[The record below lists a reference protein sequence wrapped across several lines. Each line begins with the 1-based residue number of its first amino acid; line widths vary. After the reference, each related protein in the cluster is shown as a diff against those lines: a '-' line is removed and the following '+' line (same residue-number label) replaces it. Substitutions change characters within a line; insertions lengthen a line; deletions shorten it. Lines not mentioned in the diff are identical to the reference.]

1 MSEKNRVEIH
11 DFKDWKAGVYLIE
24 AGCGQ
29 GKNYFVFNTLFPYAH
44 ENGKRMLVFSNRVA
58 LREQQQAQTQE
69 KDVKL
74 ITYQSLEH
82 DEYLETMQDTKN
94 KVRGLMQQVG
104 EYDYIILDEA
114 HYLYQDAPFNKN
126 TETIIELIE
135 KYRSSKIIV
144 LLSATPDLLKKYL
157 RIDKPY
163 FFKADYSYIK
173 EVQYYTK
180 RDTLDEIISKIP
192 ENEKI
197 VVFADSKDRLKE
209 LHSEYPNSAYLDASN
224 KKRRKVF
231 NGNICDVEEIDRI
244 AKKYGL
250 KVIYDAAHA
259 FAVKYKGVSTAC
271 FGDASMFS
279 FHATKVFNTI
289 EGGAV
294 CFKDDSWVQLLND
307 QKNFG
312 IHGPESVCFVGGNAK
327 MNEFQA
333 AMGIC
338 NLRHLDEEIAKRKKV
353 VERYRERLSGVEGIK
368 LSAIQENVES
378 NYAYFPVVFDG
389 YKYTRNEIFEMLS
402 EQGVTAR
409 KYFYP
414 LTNSF
419 ECYRNYPTAGTE
431 KTPVAQH
438 LALRVLTLPL
448 YADLPLEDVNHIC
461 DIILN

>member
-1 MSEKNRVEIH
+1 MSDNILVARSSMPSLDEYIEEIRPIWESH
-11 DFKDWKAGVYLIE
+11 WLTNMGVKHKQLQAELEDYL
-24 AGCGQ
+24 G
-29 GKNYFVFNTLFPYAH
+29 VPH
-44 ENGKRMLVFSNRVA
+44 VA
-58 LREQQQAQTQE
+58 LYTNGHLALENAIAALNLPEGGEVITTPFTFASTTHAIVRNRLIPVFCDVND
-69 KDVKL
+69 KDYTMDVTKIEGL
-74 ITYQSLEH
+74 IT
-82 DEYLETMQDTKN
+82 DRT
-94 KVRGLMQQVG
+94 V
-104 EYDYIILDEA
+104 A
-114 HYLYQDAPFNKN
+114 
-126 TETIIELIE
+126 
-135 KYRSSKIIV
+135 IV
-144 LLSATPDLLKKYL
+144 PVHVY
-157 RIDKPY
+157 
-163 FFKADYSYIK
+163 
-173 EVQYYTK
+173 
-180 RDTLDEIISKIP
+180 
-192 ENEKI
+192 
-197 VVFADSKDRLKE
+197 
-209 LHSEYPNSAYLDASN
+209 
-224 KKRRKVF
+224 
-231 NGNICDVEEIDRI
+231 GNICDVEVIDRI

-294 CFKDDSWVQLLND
+294 CFKDDGWVQLLND

-338 NLRHLDEEIAKRKKV
+338 NLRHLDKEIAKRKKV

-402 EQGVTAR
+402 EQGITAR

-448 YADLPLEDVNHIC
+448 YADLSLEDVDRIC
-461 DIILN
+461 DVILGQKD